1 MKRTYEV
8 RDRADKRAIREFMK
22 REGQFLL
29 PMLELV
35 EQTEVAIDEVIQ
47 VMGRATIE
55 AVLEMSAEGV
65 AGVKQAGRSRAEDDT
80 VWYGRQCGVVY
91 LSDRKVR
98 VERPRLR
105 RRGAGEG
112 GEVEVPAYAA
122 MRRPGAVADRML
134 EVLMA
139 GVSTRKYGRVIGE
152 MADTVGVSKSAV
164 SRETVE
170 ASERVLKEL
179 MERRLDAW
187 DLLVIY
193 LDGIQMGSHHV
204 LAAVGVD
211 SDGKKHV
218 LGVREGASENAEVT
232 SALLEDLVERG
243 LDPGRRR
250 LFVINGSKA
259 LRKAIEKVFGQRHP
273 IQRCRN
279 HKLRNVL
286 GHLPKDQHPQVK
298 AAFRAAMK
306 LDAKQG
312 EQKLEQL
319 ARWLE
324 RDHPSASASLRE
336 GLSEMFTINR
346 LGLPPRLRKCLG
358 STNLIDSTSCF
369 HARHALERVVKR
381 VYRIDRSPEPADG
394 PAPRQLPSGTRLPR
408 ARVRGRLAEGGVHP
422 AGGQRGGAR
431 QQDASTREG
440 AERRARALSCP
451 LLGGPHL
458 STEGCGE
465 PSGQDLRR
473 ITRPESGTG
482 SCAGQRRGT
491 GRSEGG
497 AGRCR
502 GGSQGAREGAGGIA
516 CTARGD
522 QGGERSG
529 PRDPR
534 LERGQDSQSSSSISR

>member
-1 MKRTYEV
+1 
-8 RDRADKRAIREFMK
+8 
-22 REGQFLL
+22 
-29 PMLELV
+29 
-35 EQTEVAIDEVIQ
+35 
-47 VMGRATIE
+47 
-55 AVLEMSAEGV
+55 
-65 AGVKQAGRSRAEDDT
+65 
-80 VWYGRQCGVVY
+80 
-91 LSDRKVR
+91 
-98 VERPRLR
+98 
-105 RRGAGEG
+105 
-112 GEVEVPAYAA
+112 
-122 MRRPGAVADRML
+122 
-134 EVLMA
+134 MA

-250 LFVINGSKA
+250 LFVIDGSKA

-279 HKLRNVL
+279 HKLGNML

-358 STNLIDSTSCF
+358 STNLIDSTHSGVRQKTRRVTNWKNG
-369 HARHALERVVKR
+369 AMALRWAAASFVETEKS
-381 VYRIDRSPEPADG
+381 YRRIIGYDQLWMLRAHLDDHEP
-394 PAPRQLPSGTRLPR
+394 
-408 ARVRGRLAEGGVHP
+408 VRN
-422 AGGQRGGAR
+422 
-431 QQDASTREG
+431 
-440 AERRARALSCP
+440 
-451 LLGGPHL
+451 L
-458 STEGCGE
+458 STTMGH
-465 PSGQDLRR
+465 S
-473 ITRPESGTG
+473 TG
-482 SCAGQRRGT
+482 LI
-491 GRSEGG
+491 
-497 AGRCR
+497 
-502 GGSQGAREGAGGIA
+502 REQ
-516 CTARGD
+516 C
-522 QGGERSG
+522 
-529 PRDPR
+529 PVW
-534 LERGQDSQSSSSISR
+534 

>member
-1 MKRTYEV
+1 M
-8 RDRADKRAIREFMK
+8 
-22 REGQFLL
+22 
-29 PMLELV
+29 
-35 EQTEVAIDEVIQ
+35 VIQ

-80 VWYGRQCGVVY
+80 VWYGRQGGVVY

-164 SRETVE
+164 SRE
-170 ASERVLKEL
+170 RVGARAEGADGAPAGCVGPPGVW
-179 MERRLDAW
+179 RGWARTTC
-187 DLLVIY
+187 LLR
-193 LDGIQMGSHHV
+193 S
-204 LAAVGVD
+204 D

-218 LGVREGASENAEVT
+218 LGVREGASENAEVS

-243 LDPGRRR
+243 HPGRRR
-250 LFVINGSKA
+250 LFRSKVA
-259 LRKAIEKVFGQRHP
+259 SRRCRQRHP

-324 RDHPSASASLRE
+324 RDHPSASTRRPQRDVHDQPARPPAAAEEVPGLDQPDRQHPLGRKTEDPRVTNWKNGAMALRWAAASFVE
-336 GLSEMFTINR
+336 
-346 LGLPPRLRKCLG
+346 
-358 STNLIDSTSCF
+358 
-369 HARHALERVVKR
+369 
-381 VYRIDRSPEPADG
+381 
-394 PAPRQLPSGTRLPR
+394 
-408 ARVRGRLAEGGVHP
+408 
-422 AGGQRGGAR
+422 
-431 QQDASTREG
+431 
-440 AERRARALSCP
+440 
-451 LLGGPHL
+451 
-458 STEGCGE
+458 TEK
-465 PSGQDLRR
+465 SYRR
-473 ITRPESGTG
+473 IIGYDQLWMLRAHLDDHEVAEMRK
-482 SCAGQRRGT
+482 AG
-491 GRSEGG
+491 
-497 AGRCR
+497 
-502 GGSQGAREGAGGIA
+502 
-516 CTARGD
+516 
-522 QGGERSG
+522 
-529 PRDPR
+529 
-534 LERGQDSQSSSSISR
+534 

>member
-8 RDRADKRAIREFMK
+8 RDRADKRAIREFLK

-80 VWYGRQCGVVY
+80 VWYGRQGGVVY

-139 GVSTRKYGRVIGE
+139 
-152 MADTVGVSKSAV
+152 GVSKSAV

-250 LFVINGSKA
+250 LFVIDGSKA

-358 STNLIDSTSCF
+358 STNLIDSTHSGVRQKTRRVTNWKNG
-369 HARHALERVVKR
+369 AMALRW
-381 VYRIDRSPEPADG
+381 A
-394 PAPRQLPSGTRLPR
+394 A
-408 ARVRGRLAEGGVHP
+408 
-422 AGGQRGGAR
+422 
-431 QQDASTREG
+431 
-440 AERRARALSCP
+440 ALFVE
-451 LLGGPHL
+451 
-458 STEGCGE
+458 TEK
-465 PSGQDLRR
+465 SYRR
-473 ITRPESGTG
+473 IIGYDQLWMLRAHLDDHEPVAEMRK
-482 SCAGQRRGT
+482 AG
-491 GRSEGG
+491 
-497 AGRCR
+497 
-502 GGSQGAREGAGGIA
+502 
-516 CTARGD
+516 
-522 QGGERSG
+522 
-529 PRDPR
+529 
-534 LERGQDSQSSSSISR
+534 

>member
-8 RDRADKRAIREFMK
+8 TERADKRAIREFLK

-35 EQTEVAIDEVIQ
+35 EHAELAIDEVIE

-65 AGVKQAGRSRAEDDT
+65 AGPKQAGRSRAKDDT
-80 VWYGRQCGVVY
+80 VWYGRQGGLVY

-105 RRGAGEG
+105 RRSAGEG
-112 GEVEVPAYAA
+112 GEVEVPAYTA

-134 EVLMA
+134 EILMA

-164 SRETVE
+164 SREAIE

-179 MERRLDAW
+179 MERRLDAR

-232 SALLEDLVERG
+232 GALLEDLVERG
-243 LDPGRRR
+243 MDPNRRR
-250 LFVINGSKA
+250 LFVIDGSKA
-259 LRKAIEKVFGQRHP
+259 LRKAIGQRHP

-286 GHLPKDQHPQVK
+286 GHLPKDQHAQVK
-298 AAFRAAMK
+298 AVFRAAMK
-306 LDAKQG
+306 LDAKEG
-312 EQKLEQL
+312 EQKLDQL

-324 RDHPSASASLRE
+324 RDHPSAAASLRE

-358 STNLIDSTSCF
+358 STNLIDSTHSGVRQKTRRVTNWKNG
-369 HARHALERVVKR
+369 AMALRW
-381 VYRIDRSPEPADG
+381 A
-394 PAPRQLPSGTRLPR
+394 A
-408 ARVRGRLAEGGVHP
+408 
-422 AGGQRGGAR
+422 
-431 QQDASTREG
+431 ASFVE
-440 AERRARALSCP
+440 
-451 LLGGPHL
+451 
-458 STEGCGE
+458 TEK
-465 PSGQDLRR
+465 SYRR
-473 ITRPESGTG
+473 IIGFDQLWMLKAHLDDHEPVAQMRK
-482 SCAGQRRGT
+482 AG
-491 GRSEGG
+491 
-497 AGRCR
+497 
-502 GGSQGAREGAGGIA
+502 
-516 CTARGD
+516 
-522 QGGERSG
+522 
-529 PRDPR
+529 
-534 LERGQDSQSSSSISR
+534 

>member
-8 RDRADKRAIREFMK
+8 RDRADKRAIREFLK

-35 EQTEVAIDEVIQ
+35 EQTEVVIAEVIQ

-80 VWYGRQCGVVY
+80 VWYGRQGGVVY
-91 LSDRKVR
+91 LSDREVR

-170 ASERVLKEL
+170 ASERVLMEL

-218 LGVREGASENAEVT
+218 LGVREGASESAEVT

-250 LFVINGSKA
+250 LFVIDGSKA
-259 LRKAIEKVFGQRHP
+259 LRKATEKVFGQRHP

-298 AAFRAAMK
+298 AAFRAAMT
-306 LDAKQG
+306 
-312 EQKLEQL
+312 
-319 ARWLE
+319 
-324 RDHPSASASLRE
+324 SLRE

-358 STNLIDSTSCF
+358 STNLIDSTHSGVRQKTRRVTNWKNG
-369 HARHALERVVKR
+369 AMALRW
-381 VYRIDRSPEPADG
+381 A
-394 PAPRQLPSGTRLPR
+394 A
-408 ARVRGRLAEGGVHP
+408 
-422 AGGQRGGAR
+422 
-431 QQDASTREG
+431 ASFVE
-440 AERRARALSCP
+440 
-451 LLGGPHL
+451 
-458 STEGCGE
+458 TEK
-465 PSGQDLRR
+465 SYRR
-473 ITRPESGTG
+473 IIGYDQLWMLRAHLDDHEPVAEMRK
-482 SCAGQRRGT
+482 AG
-491 GRSEGG
+491 
-497 AGRCR
+497 
-502 GGSQGAREGAGGIA
+502 
-516 CTARGD
+516 
-522 QGGERSG
+522 
-529 PRDPR
+529 
-534 LERGQDSQSSSSISR
+534 